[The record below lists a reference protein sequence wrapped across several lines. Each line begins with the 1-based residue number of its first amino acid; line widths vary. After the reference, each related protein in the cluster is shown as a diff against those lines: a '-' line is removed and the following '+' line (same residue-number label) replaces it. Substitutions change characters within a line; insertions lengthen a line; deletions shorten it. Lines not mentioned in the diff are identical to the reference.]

1 MLLDYLNS
9 VIIAQVNYI
18 LDTIEKQGLD
28 FFNANDVIEEAK
40 KYDKESRFPQDY
52 REYIYKTFHGI
63 DEKAFYLFK
72 YAYEQDRRYSFERIE
87 WYHDFDDFLPIT
99 DL

>member
-40 KYDKESRFPQDY
+40 KYDKESRFP
-52 REYIYKTFHGI
+52 
-63 DEKAFYLFK
+63 
-72 YAYEQDRRYSFERIE
+72 
-87 WYHDFDDFLPIT
+87 
-99 DL
+99 